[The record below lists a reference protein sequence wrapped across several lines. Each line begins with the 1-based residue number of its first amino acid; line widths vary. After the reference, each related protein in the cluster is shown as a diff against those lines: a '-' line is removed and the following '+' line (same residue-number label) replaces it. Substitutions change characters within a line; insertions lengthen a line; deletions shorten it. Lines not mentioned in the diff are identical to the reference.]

1 MARRKVF
8 KEENL
13 KVYTIN
19 MERRN
24 IHHGKISNY
33 PNMIAITK
41 KDSNDLEFGISNYRL
56 AELMNDDAL
65 SYEIFSI
72 LKNGLT
78 NMKSITVKAEIETTN
93 GIKFISEIIDHEQYY
108 S

>member
-19 MERRN
+19 MERRS
-24 IHHGKISNY
+24 IHHGKISDF

-41 KDSNDLEFGISNYRL
+41 ENSNDLEFGISNYRL
-56 AELMNDDAL
+56 AELMNNDAY

-78 NMKSITVKAEIETTN
+78 NMKSITVKAEIEPTN
-93 GIKFISEIIDHEQYY
+93 KIKFISEIVDHEQHY

>member
-8 KEENL
+8 KDENL

-19 MERRN
+19 MARRHV
-24 IHHGKISNY
+24 HHGKISDF

-41 KDSNDLEFGISNYRL
+41 EDSNDLEFGISNYRL
-56 AELMNDDAL
+56 AELINDDAY

-72 LKNGLT
+72 MKIGLA
-78 NMKSITVKAEIETTN
+78 NLKSITVKAEIEPTN
-93 GIKFISEIIDHEQYY
+93 KVKFISEIIDHEQYY